1 MDTAGPT
8 SRLERQHARAR
19 RSAPAPLE
27 RDYVP
32 PSTDQILAIAR
43 AQRRTRPAP
52 EHDQAPG
59 LAHPL
64 PFTLTDLLPPE
75 RELFLRVPAG
85 TTAFSRRRAV
95 RAWQHKLRATR
106 EHARTNTGH
115 PAPDRVRD
123 QRATAITAR
132 ERDAAYKALP
142 APAAALYRQL
152 GACPI
157 SWFDTDMLAV
167 LIDLDTPAAERLVR
181 HLLDRGLLEQVGDGF
196 ALGPH
201 GHLHAR
207 ARAEA
212 SGSEQRGPD
221 AAGLDRLLTFLRDTA
236 GTAARLI
243 APGRAPLWERDEPR
257 APGAAPFFLL
267 DEHAALEWVDARTGV
282 YLDAARFAFT
292 DQRYALVC
300 DLVHWLWPL
309 WLRRRRTGPLTE
321 ALTLALAAAQ
331 LAYSERAA
339 AAMLIALADAARAV
353 KPVAAYGYARRA
365 AAHCEQTG
373 DTAGLAAAL
382 SSLGSTLLD
391 TGQFD
396 HAGGCFRD
404 AEMLHAT
411 LGQARGVALARRGR
425 GLIALERGD
434 AEAAVELLDD
444 AHRALAQ
451 VGDSHEAALT
461 LALHARALAADG
473 DMRHALLEL
482 DLAAGVLREVRATHG
497 EAAVL
502 GIRADLLAQAG
513 FETQARQARAKA
525 LSLWSA
531 AAPCADAQNPE
542 SGDAC

>member
-19 RSAPAPLE
+19 RSASTSLE

-43 AQRRTRPAP
+43 ARRRMRPTP

-75 RELFLRVPAG
+75 RVLFLRVSAG
-85 TTAFSRRRAV
+85 TTAFTRRKAV

-106 EHARTNTGH
+106 EHAHTDTGRAT
-115 PAPDRVRD
+115 PTRVRD
-123 QRATAITAR
+123 QRATAMTAR
-132 ERDAAYKALP
+132 ERDAAYEALP

-157 SWFDTDMLAV
+157 SWFDIDMLAV
-167 LIDLDTPAAERLVR
+167 LIDLDAPAAERLTER
-181 HLLDRGLLEQVGDGF
+181 LLERGLLERDADGF

-201 GHLHAR
+201 GHLHAWVK
-207 ARAEA
+207 AEA
-212 SGSEQRGPD
+212 SESEQRDLD
-221 AAGLDRLLTFLRDTA
+221 AAGLDRLLAFLRDTA

-243 APGRAPLWERDEPR
+243 APGRAPLWERDEPH
-257 APGAAPFFLL
+257 APGAAPFLLL
-267 DEHAALEWVDARTGV
+267 DEQAALEWVDTRTGV
-282 YLDAARFAFT
+282 YLDVIRFAFA

-300 DLVHWLWPL
+300 DLVYWLWPL

-331 LAYSERAA
+331 LAYSERATA
-339 AAMLIALADAARAV
+339 GMLIALADAARTLNAA
-353 KPVAAYGYARRA
+353 AAYRYARHA

-373 DTAGLAAAL
+373 DSAGLAAAL

-391 TGQFD
+391 TGQID
-396 HAGGCFRD
+396 QADSCFRD
-404 AEMLHAT
+404 AHALHAT
-411 LGQARGVALARRGR
+411 LGQPRGVALARRGR

-434 AEAAVELLDD
+434 AETAVELLDD

-451 VGDSHEAALT
+451 VGDRHEAALT

-473 DMRHALLEL
+473 DVRHALLEL
-482 DLAAGVLREVRATHG
+482 DLAAGVLREMRATHG

-502 GIRADLLAQAG
+502 STRADLLAEAG

-525 LSLWSA
+525 LSLRSA
-531 AAPCADAQNPE
+531 AVPCADAQDAE

>member
-27 RDYVP
+27 RAYVP

-52 EHDQAPG
+52 EHDRAPV

-75 RELFLRVPAG
+75 RELFLRVFAG
-85 TTAFSRRRAV
+85 TTAFSRRKAV

-106 EHARTNTGH
+106 EHSRTDTGH
-115 PAPDRVRD
+115 PAPNRIRN
-123 QRATAITAR
+123 QRAEAMTAR
-132 ERDAAYKALP
+132 ERDAAYEALP

-167 LIDLDTPAAERLVR
+167 LIDLNAPAAERLVR
-181 HLLDRGLLEQVGDGF
+181 HLLDRGLLERAGDGF

-207 ARAEA
+207 VKAEA
-212 SGSEQRGPD
+212 SESEQRDLD
-221 AAGLDRLLTFLRDTA
+221 ATGLDRLLAFLRDA
-236 GTAARLI
+236 ADKAARVI

-267 DEHAALEWVDARTGV
+267 DEQAALEWVDARTGV
-282 YLDAARFAFT
+282 YLDAVRFAFAH
-292 DQRYALVC
+292 QRYALVC

-309 WLRRRRTGPLTE
+309 WLRRRRTGQLTE

-331 LAYSERAA
+331 LTHSERAT
-339 AAMLIALADAARAV
+339 AAMLIALADAARTV
-353 KPVAAYGYARRA
+353 KPVAAYGYGRRA
-365 AAHCEQTG
+365 AAHCERTG

-391 TGQFD
+391 TGQID
-396 HAGGCFRD
+396 HADGCFRD
-404 AEMLHAT
+404 AEALHGK

-425 GLIALERGD
+425 GLIALKRGD
-434 AEAAVELLDD
+434 TEAAVELLDD

-451 VGDSHEAALT
+451 VGDRHDAALT

-473 DMRHALLEL
+473 DVRHALLEL
-482 DLAAGVLREVRATHG
+482 DLAAGVLREMRAAHG

-502 GIRADLLAQAG
+502 SIRADLLAEAG
-513 FETQARQARAKA
+513 FETKARQARAKA
-525 LSLWSA
+525 RSLRQA
-531 AAPCADAQNPE
+531 AAPCAEHQDPE
-542 SGDAC
+542 PGDAC